1 MSVDVD
7 LVISFRASKQTSLSK
22 KQTKEEARKAEAQYS
37 RLLETLTYGGLKAVG
52 RRGDSLGH
60 ILLFVSCPDLL
71 VKNLII
77 RERQSDFLSGLPVT
91 PITNSTVSDTPPLAP
106 SDRLRLVHA
115 YITSIPADGG
125 LGVTPGA
132 SEWDLVESV
141 FCLHDRA
148 FNEQWIHAWTTS
160 KIASVSDSRIRDQF
174 GESVALYFSFLDSY
188 TRALVLPAAI
198 GISFYFFGTSYSP
211 VYSVL
216 TVLWAIGFVEWWRVR
231 ERLISLRFGSRGSF
245 RVEKRRA
252 DYNPKFPWWKRELRI
267 LASIP
272 VILAFAALLSALMTA
287 IFVFEAFVTQLYTG
301 PGHKLIAF
309 SPTVVFVIL
318 VPRLVAIF
326 QLCAQYFT
334 QWENHALH
342 SSHNSSFTL
351 KTFIFTALVAYL
363 GLALSAFLYVPFGEG
378 LMRIVQ
384 VWLFQ
389 GSVPHTGPEMNVN
402 LTDVPEANQT
412 ANIWDIDASHA
423 ETKLNP
429 GRLKDQMFA
438 YTVTNQIVNT
448 FVEIGLPYVLRKI
461 NSLRKG
467 KPKSHSSSSSSSSS
481 SSGSTS
487 SLGKKKVV
495 FEDEKEKGGLV
506 EKEFL
511 ERAREEAAL
520 PEYDVF
526 GDYSEMVIQFGY
538 VVLWSTI
545 WPLAPVMAL
554 LNNILELRSDA
565 FKITVHERRP
575 TPVRT
580 DTIGP
585 WLDALAFLSWLAA
598 LTNSALVYLF
608 CPREQ
613 SQCTAPD
620 YLRST
625 MGAPGTESAI
635 ERVHRHLVATAG
647 KEGIDGIWGEH
658 GKGLGATK
666 ELLVMAL
673 LVALAA
679 SHGYLVVRAGMR
691 HVVERL
697 LWKGSEEVREREREE
712 RMVKEVF
719 LKGLGGVEVDME
731 GNGKG
736 VGVGDADRAGVV
748 GKEKA
753 TDGGFGFWDHDEGID
768 EILRIAKEA

>member
-1 MSVDVD
+1 MQMFDVD
-7 LVISFRASKQTSLSK
+7 FVISFRSSKSSVSS
-22 KQTKEEARKAEAQYS
+22 KQTKEEATKAEAQYS
-37 RLLETLTYGGLKAVG
+37 RLLQTLTHGGLNAVG

-60 ILLFVSCPDLL
+60 LLVFVYCPDKLL
-71 VKNLII
+71 KNLII

-91 PITNSTVSDTPPLAP
+91 PVTRDTASETQPLAP

-132 SEWDLVESV
+132 SEWDLIDSV
-141 FCLHDRA
+141 YCLHDRA
-148 FNEQWIHAWTTS
+148 FNETWIHAWTTS
-160 KIASVSDSRIRDQF
+160 KIASVSSNRIREQF
-174 GESVALYFSFLDSY
+174 GESVALYFAFLDSY
-188 TRALVLPAAI
+188 TRALVLPAVL
-198 GISFYFFGTSYSP
+198 GVSFYFFGTSYSP
-211 VYSVL
+211 IYSLL

-231 ERLISLRFGSRGSF
+231 ERLIALRFGTRGSF

-252 DYNPKFPWWKRELRI
+252 QYDPKFPWWKREIRI
-267 LASIP
+267 LASLPI
-272 VILAFAALLSALMTA
+272 ILAFVALLSALMTG

-301 PGHKLIAF
+301 PGHKFISF
-309 SPTVVFVIL
+309 SPTVIFVIL
-318 VPRLVAIF
+318 VPRLVSIF
-326 QLCAQYFT
+326 QMCAQYFT
-334 QWENHALH
+334 RWENHAHH
-342 SSHNSSFTL
+342 SSHNKSLTL
-351 KTFIFTALVAYL
+351 KTFIFNALVAYL
-363 GLALSAFLYVPFGEG
+363 GLALSAFVYVPFGEG

-389 GSVPHTGPEMNVN
+389 GSVPHTGDEMNVN
-402 LTDVPEANQT
+402 LTETTVTDQ
-412 ANIWDIDASHA
+412 ANIWDNDLNA
-423 ETKLNP
+423 ESKLNH

-448 FVEIGLPYVLRKI
+448 FVEIGLPYITRKI
-461 NSLRKG
+461 STFRTK
-467 KPKSHSSSSSSSSS
+467 KAP
-481 SSGSTS
+481 SSGSS
-487 SLGKKKVV
+487 NGKKKVV
-495 FEDEKEKGGLV
+495 FEDEKEKGGQV

-520 PEYDVF
+520 EEYDVF

-585 WLDALAFLSWLAA
+585 WLDALAFLSWMAA
-598 LTNSALVYLF
+598 LTNGALVYLF
-608 CPREQ
+608 CPREH
-613 SQCTAPD
+613 SHCT
-620 YLRST
+620 S
-625 MGAPGTESAI
+625 ESAI
-635 ERVHRHLVATAG
+635 ERVHRHLVATAS
-647 KEGIDGIWGEH
+647 KEGVDGLWGEH

-666 ELLVMAL
+666 ELLIMAL

-679 SHGYLVVRAGMR
+679 SHGYLVVQALMK
-691 HVVERL
+691 HIMERL
-697 LWKGSEEVREREREE
+697 LWKGSDEVKEREREE

-719 LKGLGGVEVDME
+719 LKGIGGVEVDTAVSKTVDAANGE
-731 GNGKG
+731 GN
-736 VGVGDADRAGVV
+736 
-748 GKEKA
+748 
-753 TDGGFGFWDHDEGID
+753 TGFWDHDEGMD
-768 EILRIAKEA
+768 EIRRLSSST